1 MSDLITTGAFRD
13 FMLRQNPEYA
23 AYRPDRPDQDMAGW
37 PFFQTTSDGVRC
49 IRACDVGELLL
60 KPGAVINTLHLG
72 AICAASEHVYDM
84 HPNNFGA
91 RRKPDWNARV
101 WAEQEHAPA
110 NFNGAWKGWRFCF
123 QLVYDLPDNGASRS

>member
-84 HPNNFGA
+84 HPSNF
-91 RRKPDWNARV
+91 
-101 WAEQEHAPA
+101 
-110 NFNGAWKGWRFCF
+110 GAWKGWRFCF
-123 QLVYDLPDNGASRS
+123 RLVYDLPDNGASRS